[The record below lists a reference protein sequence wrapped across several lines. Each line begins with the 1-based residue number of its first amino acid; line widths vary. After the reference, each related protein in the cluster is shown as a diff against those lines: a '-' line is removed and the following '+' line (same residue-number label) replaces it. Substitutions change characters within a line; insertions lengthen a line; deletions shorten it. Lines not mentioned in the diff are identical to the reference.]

1 MKTVAILLCAA
12 TFMLITPTA
21 AEDTLKLAIPQ
32 RGTWD
37 TSFSEI
43 GQKAGI
49 FKKHGLNLELL
60 FTGAGA
66 EVIGGIIGGS
76 IDLSMASGISTVLGA
91 YGNGAPLRIFSSEM
105 AGQPEIYWFVPADSP
120 IKTLADMNGKTIGY
134 SAAGSSSHAALLA
147 LLAQEKINAK
157 PTALGGVT
165 ASITAGMSGQVDAA
179 WSAMPYGLKDFEEGK
194 IRIIARAADVKVLQ
208 GRTVRVNFTSASTLA
223 TKKDQIERYMAGY
236 KEATDYMYSSPEAL
250 KMYAEIGGVPLSI
263 AQKMKTLV
271 PKDSTNPDQI
281 VGMDSVMAEAVA
293 TKFLSAPLTK
303 EQISEAGADEEPA
316 KALAFRFGNTSSA
329 FRATWNSDRCGLLRR
344 QPRNFADAQ
353 TALEGAAYQ
362 SSSTPALVLLRVV
375 LGT

>member
-1 MKTVAILLCAA
+1 MI
-12 TFMLITPTA
+12 
-21 AEDTLKLAIPQ
+21 
-32 RGTWD
+32 R
-37 TSFSEI
+37 
-43 GQKAGI
+43 
-49 FKKHGLNLELL
+49 
-60 FTGAGA
+60 
-66 EVIGGIIGGS
+66 
-76 IDLSMASGISTVLGA
+76 GA
-91 YGNGAPLRIFSSEM
+91 YGKGAPLRIFSSEM

-179 WSAMPYGLKDFEEGK
+179 WSAMPYGLKDYEEGK

-236 KEATDYMYSSPEAL
+236 KEATDYMYTSPEAL

-263 AQKMKTLV
+263 AQKMQTLV
-271 PKDSTNPDQI
+271 PKDSTNPNQI

-293 TKFLSAPLTK
+293 TKFLAAPLTK
-303 EQISEAGADEEPA
+303 AQVSE
-316 KALAFRFGNTSSA
+316 
-329 FRATWNSDRCGLLRR
+329 
-344 QPRNFADAQ
+344 
-353 TALEGAAYQ
+353 
-362 SSSTPALVLLRVV
+362 LVQMKNPPKP
-375 LGT
+375 